1 MSLFRGGSG
10 QQSIELNRRHHSE
23 TPHSTLVQTCFHY
36 TFAAATFRNMT
47 TVPDAVYSQALNIY
61 LDADMEMTDKIDAM
75 VEVLCA
81 KWTDAQADSWR
92 RSQKSTDHEG
102 SDSLG
107 LTESVSGRASTCSI
121 SSQDPF
127 QEVVPSLNMAL
138 DDGGKGMKHRN
149 LEQVVNAFYE
159 TQACGKPVSGIH
171 LRDML
176 EPGSGPEPPAVETSQ
191 FQLSD
196 DKAARYKTRICRN
209 WLQGECEFGARCIF
223 AHGHAE
229 LQSSEVGTSMQK
241 QKLVVNES
249 TPKYKTRLC
258 HNWLNGHCEFGTGC
272 TFAHG
277 DSELRAGE
285 KENADNSQND
295 LRHNVI
301 GDPAKYKTTI
311 CRNWVTGECD
321 YGARCF
327 FAHGQGELRPLKED
341 KAPGSDCQSSV
352 RCNALADP
360 AKYKTTICR
369 NWLTGQCDFGAKC
382 FFAHGRA
389 ELRCINE
396 EKVPRDG
403 VETCQANAVG
413 DAANNQTTRYHS
425 ERCNLPSQ
433 PEAGQALTKGAAAM
447 QEMSRQVCEISSLYE
462 ELGSGQP
469 VGNPKSDRLQV
480 IVDLQFFQSLL
491 QIVVHA
497 THRGTDKC
505 RVQQQP
511 VSSGVTLQQ
520 LLKLKPH

>member
-1 MSLFRGGSG
+1 
-10 QQSIELNRRHHSE
+10 
-23 TPHSTLVQTCFHY
+23 
-36 TFAAATFRNMT
+36 MT
-47 TVPDAVYSQALNIY
+47 AMQDAMGPQALNIY
-61 LDADMEMTDKIDAM
+61 LDADMQMAKEIDAM
-75 VEVLCA
+75 VEELCA
-81 KWTDAQADSWR
+81 KWTDVEVGGQRLSVGF
-92 RSQKSTDHEG
+92 DHEG

-107 LTESVSGRASTCSI
+107 LTESVSGRASACSI

-127 QEVVPSLNMAL
+127 QEDLPSLNMAL
-138 DDGGKGMKHRN
+138 DDGGEGMKHQS
-149 LEQVVNAFYE
+149 LEQMINNAVYESQAFVN
-159 TQACGKPVSGIH
+159 PVSGIQQGEPKIDARVVAM
-171 LRDML
+171 LRERVCSSEIRDSSCSAYDML
-176 EPGSGPEPPAVETSQ
+176 ERGSGPEPPAVETSQ
-191 FQLSD
+191 SQLSD

-241 QKLVVNES
+241 QPKQKLVVNVQD
-249 TPKYKTRLC
+249 KYKTRIC
-258 HNWLNGHCEFGTGC
+258 HNWLNGHCEFGAGC

-321 YGARCF
+321 FGARCF

-389 ELRCINE
+389 ELRCVE

-403 VETCQANAVG
+403 VETCQASAVG
-413 DAANNQTTRYHS
+413 DAAKNQTTRYHS
-425 ERCNLPSQ
+425 EHGNLPSQ
-433 PEAGQALTKGAAAM
+433 PEAVQALTKGAAAM

-462 ELGSGQP
+462 QLGSGQP
-469 VGNPKSDRLQV
+469 IGDPKSDRPQV

-491 QIVVHA
+491 QIVLQVANNGPVHA
-497 THRGTDKC
+497 THRGTDNC

-511 VSSGVTLQQ
+511 VSRGVTLQQ

>member
-1 MSLFRGGSG
+1 M
-10 QQSIELNRRHHSE
+10 
-23 TPHSTLVQTCFHY
+23 
-36 TFAAATFRNMT
+36 
-47 TVPDAVYSQALNIY
+47 
-61 LDADMEMTDKIDAM
+61 
-75 VEVLCA
+75 
-81 KWTDAQADSWR
+81 
-92 RSQKSTDHEG
+92 QK
-102 SDSLG
+102 
-107 LTESVSGRASTCSI
+107 
-121 SSQDPF
+121 QP
-127 QEVVPSLNMAL
+127 
-138 DDGGKGMKHRN
+138 
-149 LEQVVNAFYE
+149 
-159 TQACGKPVSGIH
+159 
-171 LRDML
+171 
-176 EPGSGPEPPAVETSQ
+176 
-191 FQLSD
+191 
-196 DKAARYKTRICRN
+196 
-209 WLQGECEFGARCIF
+209 
-223 AHGHAE
+223 
-229 LQSSEVGTSMQK
+229 K
-241 QKLVVNES
+241 QKLVVNVQD
-249 TPKYKTRLC
+249 KYKTRIC
-258 HNWLNGHCEFGTGC
+258 HNWLNGHCEFGAGC

-321 YGARCF
+321 FGARCF

-389 ELRCINE
+389 ELRCVE

-403 VETCQANAVG
+403 VETCQASAVG
-413 DAANNQTTRYHS
+413 DAAKNQTTRYHS
-425 ERCNLPSQ
+425 EHGNLPSQ
-433 PEAGQALTKGAAAM
+433 PEAVQALTKGAAAM

-462 ELGSGQP
+462 QLGSGQP
-469 VGNPKSDRLQV
+469 IGDPKSDRPQV

-491 QIVVHA
+491 QIVLQVANNGPVHA
-497 THRGTDKC
+497 THRGTDNC

-511 VSSGVTLQQ
+511 VSRGVTLQQ